1 MNKLPEDI
9 ENKILS
15 YIDVCQID
23 KTNDSYLV
31 CQRLGLSRQTCGQLW
46 YNQLK
51 NHKKCYKIKA
61 FNRLICGHHNKE
73 IVNMIRHS
81 LFYTY

>member
-1 MNKLPEDI
+1 MNELPEDI

-23 KTNDSYLV
+23 KTNDSYIV
-31 CQRLGLSRQTCGQLW
+31 CKLW

-61 FNRLICGHHNKE
+61 FNRLICGHHNKD